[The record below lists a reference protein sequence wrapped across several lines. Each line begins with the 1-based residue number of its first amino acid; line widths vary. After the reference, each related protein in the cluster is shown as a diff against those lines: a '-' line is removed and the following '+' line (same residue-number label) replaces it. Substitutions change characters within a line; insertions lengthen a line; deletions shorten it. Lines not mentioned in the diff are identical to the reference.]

1 VVAKMRAEGVE
12 PVLGALLDRWYSDE
26 FIAARPDAIEHR
38 IQQVLGTP
46 EDVFLSVFDVYAG
59 AEMAPWLHEVA
70 CPCLVMTGEF
80 DGGCNP
86 RLNRFIADELPDAEL
101 VILENLKHSILI
113 EAPDRVL
120 GPVKNFLLR
129 HRDA

>member
-1 VVAKMRAEGVE
+1 M
-12 PVLGALLDRWYSDE
+12 LGTLLDRWYTDD
-26 FIAARPDAIEHR
+26 FIEARPDAIRNR
-38 IQQVLGTP
+38 IEQVLGTP
-46 EDVFLSVFDVYAG
+46 EEVFLSVFDVYAG
-59 AEMAPWLHEVA
+59 AEMAPWLHEIS

-86 RLNRFIADELPDAEL
+86 RLNRFIAGELPDAEL
-101 VILENLKHSILI
+101 VILDDLKHSILV

-120 GPVKNFLLR
+120 GPVRDFLIR